1 MYSGFVFVIK
11 GKIKMY
17 DVIIIGAGII
27 GCSVARELSKF
38 NARVLVIEKNEDV
51 CTGTTKANSA
61 IIHSGYDA
69 PNGTLKAKFNVP
81 GNRMMDEVCRELD
94 VPFKRIGSLTVCT
107 DESLLPELEKLRE
120 RGEKNGVE
128 GLRILSREEVLAIE
142 PHIGDEAVGA
152 LYAPTAGII
161 CPFKLTFAMAE
172 NAAVNGAEFLFDTEV
187 KNVFCDDGV
196 WHVVTEDNDYT
207 AAAVVNAA
215 GVYSD
220 ELNNMVSARKLHITP
235 RRGDYILLDR
245 AAQGYVRHTIF
256 QLPTKLGKGVLVTPT
271 VHGNTIVGP
280 TAVDVDDKEDTAT
293 TAEGIDSVIAKSALS
308 VSGLSVRQVITSFA
322 GLRAHEDG
330 HDFVLGE
337 PDDAPGFF
345 NCAGIESPGLSA
357 APAVGVYIA
366 GLIKDKLQLTDKT
379 DFIAERRDILNPNT
393 LSIEE
398 RNELIRREPAYGT
411 IVCRCESVTEGE
423 ILDAIRRPVGARSL
437 DGVKR
442 RTRAGMG
449 RCQAGFCSPKVM
461 EILRRELGVDLT
473 EVTKSGG
480 GSYIVSARTKD
491 GE

>member
-1 MYSGFVFVIK
+1 MF
-11 GKIKMY
+11 
-17 DVIIIGAGII
+17 DVIIIGAGVI
-27 GCSVARELSKF
+27 GCSVARELSKY
-38 NARVLVIEKNEDV
+38 NAKILVIEKNEDV
-51 CTGTTKANSA
+51 CSGTSKANSA
-61 IIHSGYDA
+61 IVHSGYDA
-69 PNGTLKAKFNVP
+69 PNGSLKAKFNVR
-81 GNRMMDEVCRELD
+81 GNRMMEAVCRELD

-107 DESLLPELEKLRE
+107 EAELLPELDKLRE

-128 GLRILSREEVLAIE
+128 GLKVLNREEVLAIE
-142 PHIGDEAVGA
+142 PHIGDEVVGA
-152 LYAPTAGII
+152 LLAPTAGIV
-161 CPFKLTFAMAE
+161 CPFKLTVAMAE

-187 KNVFCDDGV
+187 KKIYCDDGV
-196 WHVVTEDNDYT
+196 WHVVTGDHDYT
-207 AAAVVNAA
+207 AKAVVNAA

-220 ELNNMVSARKLHITP
+220 VFNNMVSERKLHITP

-245 AAQGYVRHTIF
+245 AAGGYVRHTIF

-280 TAVDVDDKEDTAT
+280 TAVDVDDKESTAT
-293 TAEGIDSVIAKSALS
+293 TADGIDSVIAKSALS
-308 VSGLSVRQVITSFA
+308 VKGLPVRQVITSFA

-330 HDFVLGE
+330 HEFVLGE
-337 PDDAPGFF
+337 PDDAPGLF
-345 NCAGIESPGLSA
+345 NCAGVESPGLSA
-357 APAVGVYIA
+357 APAIGVYIA
-366 GLIKDKLQLTDKT
+366 GQIREKLSLTDKA
-379 DFIAERRDILNPNT
+379 DFVAERKDILNPAT
-393 LSIEE
+393 LSLEE

-480 GSYIVSARTKD
+480 SSYIVNARTKD

>member
-1 MYSGFVFVIK
+1 
-11 GKIKMY
+11 MY
-17 DVIIIGAGII
+17 DVIIIGAGVV
-27 GCSVARELSKF
+27 GCSVARELSKY
-38 NARVLVIEKNEDV
+38 NAKILVIEKNEDV
-51 CTGTTKANSA
+51 CSGTSKANSA
-61 IIHSGYDA
+61 IVHSGYDA
-69 PNGTLKAKFNVP
+69 PNGSLKAKFNVR
-81 GNRMMDEVCRELD
+81 GNRMMEAVCRELD

-107 DESLLPELEKLRE
+107 EAELLPELDKLRE

-128 GLRILSREEVLAIE
+128 GLKVLSREEVLAIE
-142 PHIGDEAVGA
+142 PHIGDEVVGA
-152 LYAPTAGII
+152 LLAPTAGIV
-161 CPFKLTFAMAE
+161 CPFKLTVAMAE

-187 KNVFCDDGV
+187 KKIYCDDGV
-196 WHVVTEDNDYT
+196 WHVVTGDHDYT
-207 AAAVVNAA
+207 AKAVVNAA

-220 ELNNMVSARKLHITP
+220 VFNNMVSERKLHITP

-245 AAQGYVRHTIF
+245 AAGGYVRHTIF

-280 TAVDVDDKEDTAT
+280 TAVDVDDKESTAT

-308 VSGLSVRQVITSFA
+308 VKGLPVRQVITSFA

-330 HDFVLGE
+330 HEFVLGE

-345 NCAGIESPGLSA
+345 NCAGVESPGLSA
-357 APAVGVYIA
+357 APAIGVYIA
-366 GLIKDKLQLTDKT
+366 GQIREKLSLTDKA
-379 DFIAERRDILNPNT
+379 DFVAERKDILNPAT

-480 GSYIVSARTKD
+480 SSYIVNARTKD

>member
-1 MYSGFVFVIK
+1 
-11 GKIKMY
+11 MY
-17 DVIIIGAGII
+17 DVIIIGAGVI
-27 GCSVARELSKF
+27 GCSVARELSKY
-38 NARVLVIEKNEDV
+38 NAKILVIEKNEDV
-51 CTGTTKANSA
+51 CSGTSKANSA
-61 IIHSGYDA
+61 IVHSGYDA
-69 PNGTLKAKFNVP
+69 PNGSLKAKFNVR
-81 GNRMMDEVCRELD
+81 GNRMMEAVCRELD

-107 DESLLPELEKLRE
+107 EAELLPELDKLRE

-128 GLRILSREEVLAIE
+128 GLKVLSRDEVLAIE
-142 PHIGDEAVGA
+142 PHIGDEVVGA
-152 LYAPTAGII
+152 LLAPTAGIV
-161 CPFKLTFAMAE
+161 CPFKLTVAMAE

-187 KNVFCDDGV
+187 KKIYCDDGV
-196 WHVVTEDNDYT
+196 WHVVTGDHDYT
-207 AAAVVNAA
+207 AKAVVNAA

-220 ELNNMVSARKLHITP
+220 VFNNMVSERKLHITP

-245 AAQGYVRHTIF
+245 AAGGYVRHTIF

-280 TAVDVDDKEDTAT
+280 TAVDVDDKESTAT

-308 VSGLSVRQVITSFA
+308 VKGLPVRQVITSFA

-330 HDFVLGE
+330 HEFVLGE

-345 NCAGIESPGLSA
+345 NCAGVESPGLSA
-357 APAVGVYIA
+357 APAIGVYIA
-366 GLIKDKLQLTDKT
+366 GQIREKLSLTDKA
-379 DFIAERRDILNPNT
+379 DFVAERKDILNPAT

-398 RNELIRREPAYGT
+398 RNELIKREPAYGT

-480 GSYIVSARTKD
+480 SSYIVNARTKD